1 VKITCVGAG
10 PAGLYVAIL
19 AKGRNPAHEVTV
31 IERNDPGQTRG
42 WGLAFGPEILKKL
55 DNADPESAR
64 VIERG
69 MHRWHKDYVT
79 VRGQRVVHVNDT
91 DIYTM
96 TRPRL
101 VEILA
106 DRARELGAHV
116 RYNEEV
122 SGLAQLADADL
133 IVAADGVSSGLRD
146 EAGAFGTDITLSR
159 DKFIW
164 LGTDAPFENFEY
176 FFVETACGWV
186 WGSGYGGLSGQST
199 FLVHCTTQ
207 TWSDLGFGS
216 MPAAGSLEV
225 IRELFK
231 EPLAGHRLMGQADD
245 ESDARWLS
253 FRTVTNRRWHAG
265 NVVLVGDSAHSTHF
279 SAGVGTVMA
288 LEDAIALTDALGRHD
303 RLDSALEAY
312 ERQRK
317 AELKPAQDAARL
329 SSEWFANVPRY
340 ISLRPQA
347 FATALYARRSPL
359 LGLLPP
365 RLWYLVYRASG
376 QVPVLRQL
384 ATRLYPAARAIGRR
398 AIGRRA
404 A

>member
-10 PAGLYVAIL
+10 PAGLYFAIL
-19 AKGRNPAHEVTV
+19 AKRRNPAHEVTV
-31 IERNDPGQTRG
+31 IERNGPRQTRG

-55 DNADPESAR
+55 ANADPESAR

-69 MHRWHKDYVT
+69 MHRWREDYVSI
-79 VRGQRVVHVNDT
+79 RGRRVVHVNDT

-106 DRARELGAHV
+106 GRARELGARI

-122 SGLAQLADADL
+122 SGLSQLADAEL
-133 IVAADGVSSGLRD
+133 IVAADGVSSRLRD
-146 EAGAFGTDITLSR
+146 DVGTFGTDMTLSR

-164 LGTDAPFENFEY
+164 LGTDAPFDSFEY

-186 WGSGYGGLSGQST
+186 WGAGYGGLSGLST
-199 FLVHCTTQ
+199 FLVHCTAQ
-207 TWSDLGFGS
+207 TWSDLGFGT
-216 MPAAGSLEV
+216 MPVAGSVEV
-225 IRELFK
+225 VRELFK
-231 EPLAGHRLMGQADD
+231 EPLAGYRLMGQADD
-245 ESDARWLS
+245 ENNARWLS
-253 FRTVTNRRWHAG
+253 FQSVTNQRWHAG

-279 SAGVGTVMA
+279 SAGIGTGMA
-288 LEDAIALTDALGRHD
+288 IEDAIALADALGRHD

-317 AELKPAQDAARL
+317 AELRPAQDAARL

-340 ISLRPQA
+340 INLSPQA
-347 FATALYARRSPL
+347 FAAALYARRSPL
-359 LGLLPP
+359 LVLLPP
-365 RLWYLVYRASG
+365 RLWYQVYRGFS

-384 ATRLYPAARAIGRR
+384 AARLYPAARAIGRR
-398 AIGRRA
+398 AA
-404 A
+404 